1 MEDNRDNLV
10 VIFAGYTKEMQD
22 FINSNSGIASR
33 IGYTLDFKDY
43 TEDELVDILLGMVKK
58 SGFELTPEAINKVRT
73 IIRDNKD
80 KPNFGNARFIRNLFE
95 KSIILHATNTKDKKS
110 KKVLRTLTDKDIN
123 IDNILV

>member
-1 MEDNRDNLV
+1 MEHITNEIINAANSGVEVIVLVGGGNILRGKTAEYWNIDRAEADNMGMLAT
-10 VIFAGYTKEMQD
+10 I
-22 FINSNSGIASR
+22 INSIMLRGAITSKGI
-33 IGYTLDFKDY
+33 
-43 TEDELVDILLGMVKK
+43 E
-58 SGFELTPEAINKVRT
+58 KVRV
-73 IIRDNKD
+73 IIKDNKD